1 LRKEYFYALIAYAHQ
16 GCIYLIKDTVKQLNC
31 GKYYYHDII
40 PVMVKLNFQHLQ
52 CHSNQ
57 CWKQL
62 CRLIVF
68 T

>member
-16 GCIYLIKDTVKQLNC
+16 GCIYLIKDTVKQLYC

-52 CHSNQ
+52 CHKS
-57 CWKQL
+57 
-62 CRLIVF
+62 F
-68 T
+68 